1 MHAGSAITTGA
12 GRRRVARKGAKSMK
26 LLHFADLHL
35 GVENYGRSDPATGL
49 STRLAD
55 FLRTFDEA
63 IDYAVGEP
71 VDAVLFAGDAFK
83 TRDPN
88 PTVQRE
94 FARRVRRLSRAGI
107 PTVLLIGNHDLPG
120 ATSRATSVEIYDALG
135 VDQVRVCR
143 TLEHFVLE
151 TRGGPLQVV
160 ALPWLPRSRLLAS
173 PDDPSPG
180 AGTVNDRIAANVVAI
195 VRDEAEKV
203 ARNPDLPAVLLGHVS
218 VSGAITSTEQS
229 IMLGQDMLLSR
240 ADLEAATFDYV
251 ALGHIHKHQQLGPSV
266 PPVVY
271 SGSLERIDFG
281 EEHEDKGFVV
291 VEIDPAR
298 PKAERTT
305 WTFHPVGARRF
316 VTLRLTAGEDE
327 PLQDVTR
334 AIERRTDLQDA
345 VVRAFITMSATASA
359 RLQLTTVR
367 QRLTDAGVAY
377 VAQVVPLV
385 DRAARMR
392 LPLEDANE
400 LDPLRML
407 HHWFEAEQTSPARR
421 EILVRYATELLQAV
435 ATDRE

>member
-1 MHAGSAITTGA
+1 MTVGA
-12 GRRRVARKGAKSMK
+12 GYCQVVRKGAKSMK

-63 IDYAVGEP
+63 VDYAVGEP

-94 FARRVRRLSRAGI
+94 FARRIRRLSRADI

-120 ATSRATSVEIYDALG
+120 ATNRATSLEIYDALG

-143 TLEHFVLE
+143 RLEHFLLD

-160 ALPWLPRSRLLAS
+160 ALPWLPRSRLLAL
-173 PDDPSPG
+173 PDDASPS
-180 AGTVNDRIAANVVAI
+180 AGTVNDRIAANAVVML
-195 VRDEAEKV
+195 RDEAEKV
-203 ARNPDLPAVLLGHVS
+203 ARRPDLPAVLLGHVS

-229 IMLGQDMLLSR
+229 IMLGQDMILSR

-251 ALGHIHKHQQLGPSV
+251 ALGHIHKHQQVGPNV

-281 EEHEDKGFVV
+281 EEGEDKGFVI
-291 VEIDPAR
+291 VEIDPAL
-298 PKAERTT
+298 PQGERTT
-305 WTFHPVGARRF
+305 WAFHPVGARRF
-316 VTLRLTAGEDE
+316 VTLRMTAGDDD

-334 AIERRTDLQDA
+334 AIERRSDLQDA
-345 VVRAFITMSATASA
+345 VVRAFISMSATASA
-359 RLQLTTVR
+359 RLPLTAVR

-385 DRAARMR
+385 DRATRMR
-392 LPLEDANE
+392 LPLEGVNE

-407 HHWFEAEQTSPARR
+407 HHWFEAEQTPPARR
-421 EILVRYATELLQAV
+421 EVLVRYATELLQAG
-435 ATDRE
+435 ATEPD